1 MAAFYPLQEV
11 HVVVQTSPRFTNT
24 SESTRDVMVGAP
36 TFLNCEVLTLVRPTE
51 VWVASTIHNCE
62 VVTLVSPIE
71 GCRSLQPFSIARYQP
86 WLAQRRAG
94 WLQPF
99 STARY

>member
-36 TFLNCEVLTLVRPTE
+36 TFLNCEVLTLVSGWPNE
-51 VWVASTIHNCE
+51 GWVASTFLNCE
-62 VVTLVSPIE
+62 VLPQVSPTE
-71 GCRSLQPFSIARYQP
+71 G
-86 WLAQRRAG
+86 
-94 WLQPF
+94 
-99 STARY
+99 